1 MTNKS
6 KRLTR
11 KLRFYKKKQLVD
23 IQAAFNCN
31 NKPYYRLLT
40 E

>member
-1 MTNKS
+1 MTNNS
-6 KRLTR
+6 NRLTR
-11 KLRFYKKKQLVD
+11 KQDFYKKRQFVYL
-23 IQAAFNCN
+23 QAAFNCN